1 MASRTYAYG
10 STRHGSRDMRPEV
23 TDIKMCIAG
32 KKPRSADQLINSFK
46 GTIMTTRIASILIS
60 VFALAG
66 CADTAAVVVHHYTS
80 GQISTNGGESDVS
93 ERPLTETQITALT
106 TWINTRGGCS
116 GMSANIPD
124 RPSLD
129 VQMQEASGQSS
140 RISVYTRDDGSAT
153 AYLYQGNRLVPMRC
167 PLTSG
172 DVATLKSALN
182 TQ

>member
-1 MASRTYAYG
+1 MRL
-10 STRHGSRDMRPEV
+10 DM
-23 TDIKMCIAG
+23 TDIKMCTAG
-32 KKPRSADQLINSFK
+32 QKPGSADELINLFM
-46 GTIMTTRIASILIS
+46 GTIMTTRIASILITIS

-66 CADTAAVVVHHYTS
+66 CADGPDVVVHHYTS
-80 GQISTNGGESDVS
+80 GQISANGGQSDVT
-93 ERPLTETQITALT
+93 ERPLTETQVNALT

-140 RISVYTRDDGSAT
+140 HISVYTRDDGSAT

-167 PLTSG
+167 PLTTG

-182 TQ
+182 AQ